1 MSERKGKL
9 LECDRCGRSTFLNLS
24 GKGEADGGFTR
35 WDKFEDKPEGWIYQT
50 IPYKSMPG
58 VQLCDKCNK
67 GFEELWK
74 KYMKTGEAIKRQ
86 E

>member
-1 MSERKGKL
+1 MSELTGKL
-9 LECDRCGRSTFLNLS
+9 LICDRCGITTFLEYT
-24 GKGEADGGFTR
+24 GKVDLDGGFT
-35 WDKFEDKPEGWIYQT
+35 KVHNFENKPEGWIYQT

-67 GFEELWK
+67 GFNELWE
-74 KYMKTGEAIKRQ
+74 KYMRTGEAIKRQ